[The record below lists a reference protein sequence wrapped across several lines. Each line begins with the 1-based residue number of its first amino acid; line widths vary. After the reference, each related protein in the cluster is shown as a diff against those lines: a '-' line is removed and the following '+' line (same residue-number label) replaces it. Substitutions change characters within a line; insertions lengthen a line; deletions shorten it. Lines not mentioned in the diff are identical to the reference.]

1 MRTAFAF
8 FALLLAASLPA
19 AAQTSTPTGPGAA
32 AEARPARG
40 PEQSSVPSAAPP
52 ATTGQTTATKNPDP
66 TVQQMNESERGK
78 VEVNGK

>member
-1 MRTAFAF
+1 MRTALAF
-8 FALLLAASLPA
+8 FAVLMAASLPA

-52 ATTGQTTATKNPDP
+52 ATTGQTTATKNQDP
-66 TVQQMNESERGK
+66 TVRQMNESERRK

>member
-1 MRTAFAF
+1 MRIALAF
-8 FALLLAASLPA
+8 FALLMAASLPA
-19 AAQTSTPTGPGAA
+19 AAQTSAPTGPGAA
-32 AEARPARG
+32 AEARPTRG